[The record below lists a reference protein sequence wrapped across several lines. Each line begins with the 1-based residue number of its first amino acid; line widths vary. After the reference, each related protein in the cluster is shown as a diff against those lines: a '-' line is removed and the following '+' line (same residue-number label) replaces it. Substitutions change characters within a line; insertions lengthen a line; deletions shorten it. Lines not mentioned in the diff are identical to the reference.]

1 MSRQGRRRETIK
13 GSWTDAEDKR
23 LAYIVTT
30 ASSLNWSNVADEMQG
45 RSAKQCRER
54 WVQNLRP
61 DLEHEPINEME
72 GNFIMAH
79 VETLGKKWAEIA
91 RRLEYETG
99 RVRSDNNVKNW
110 YNGTVNRQT
119 RAERRREAA
128 GHHRHNI
135 NTAAPAT
142 LPRPSASFSSSCR
155 SRAARPTPPQQLT
168 LAHQREL
175 PRPMTSASDMAMAS
189 PMSANSYYGEH
200 RHHQYPSQH
209 PHPHAAPS
217 HQQYNGPSGYQSAS
231 HPAAPYQRRPS
242 VHQLPPLQ
250 DALRHNVQDR
260 ESDSHWSQQHQQ
272 QQPHYQPQ
280 QAHYPQRLTD
290 RRASVYTM
298 VDSPRSDH
306 HYVPSLVSDTG
317 SPPSLRESP
326 MHAPVSPNTA
336 VPPILPPLSSM
347 EVEDKDA
354 HGAYRSPTTMT
365 RSWSGHS
372 DDQHLPR
379 PLPPVLME
387 PKLVAPSPNSSSRG
401 PSSGFALSHL
411 LNR

>member
-23 LAYIVTT
+23 LSYIVTT
-30 ASSLNWSNVADEMQG
+30 AVNLNWSNVADEMQG

-72 GNFIMAH
+72 GNFIMAQ

-91 RRLEYETG
+91 RRLQEQTG

-128 GHHRHNI
+128 GQHRHN
-135 NTAAPAT
+135 TSTSSSSTVAASNS
-142 LPRPSASFSSSCR
+142 LPRPSASFSTSCR
-155 SRAARPTPPQQLT
+155 SRVAQPALPQQLT

-175 PRPMTSASDMAMAS
+175 PRPLTSSTSDMAMLS
-189 PMSANSYYGEH
+189 PMSSTNSYYNEH
-200 RHHQYPSQH
+200 RQFHHHQQP
-209 PHPHAAPS
+209 
-217 HQQYNGPSGYQSAS
+217 HQQYLSSSSGYPTAS
-231 HPAAPYQRRPS
+231 HPAASYERRPS
-242 VHQLPPLQ
+242 GPLLPPLQ
-250 DALRHNVQDR
+250 DALRHNNVQDR
-260 ESDSHWSQQHQQ
+260 ESDMHWSQQQQ
-272 QQPHYQPQ
+272 QQ
-280 QAHYPQRLTD
+280 QAHYPQRYSD

-326 MHAPVSPNTA
+326 MHAPASPNTT
-336 VPPILPPLSSM
+336 VPLILPPLASM
-347 EVEDKDA
+347 DVDDKDY
-354 HGAYRSPTTMT
+354 HGAHRSPITMT
-365 RSWSGHS
+365 RSWSGNS
-372 DDQHLPR
+372 DDQYQR
-379 PLPPVLME
+379 PVPPVCME
-387 PKLVAPSPNSSSRG
+387 PKLMAPRPSSSSRG
-401 PSSGFALSHL
+401 PSGFDISHL

>member
-1 MSRQGRRRETIK
+1 MSRPGRRRETIK

-23 LAYIVTT
+23 LVYIVTT
-30 ASSLNWSNVADEMQG
+30 TSCINWSNVADEMQG

-128 GHHRHNI
+128 GQHQHQHQHRHNI
-135 NTAAPAT
+135 TAAAAPA
-142 LPRPSASFSSSCR
+142 LPRPSPSFSSSCR

-168 LAHQREL
+168 LAHQRDL
-175 PRPMTSASDMAMAS
+175 PRPQASASDMALVS

-200 RHHQYPSQH
+200 RHQYPSQH
-209 PHPHAAPS
+209 THQHAAPA
-217 HQQYNGPSGYQSAS
+217 QQYNGPSGYPTAS

-242 VHQLPPLQ
+242 VHQLPSLQ
-250 DALRHNVQDR
+250 DALRHNVPDR
-260 ESDSHWSQQHQQ
+260 ESDVHWSQQQ
-272 QQPHYQPQ
+272 QQPQPQ
-280 QAHYPQRLTD
+280 PHYPPRLSD

-306 HYVPSLVSDTG
+306 HYVPSLMSDTG

-326 MHAPVSPNTA
+326 MHAPASPNTA
-336 VPPILPPLSSM
+336 VPPILPPLASM
-347 EVEDKDA
+347 DVDDKDAA

-372 DDQHLPR
+372 DDQYQPR
-379 PLPPVLME
+379 ALPPILME
-387 PKLVAPSPNSSSRG
+387 PKLAAPRPSSSSRG
-401 PSSGFALSHL
+401 PSGFALSHL